1 MTSSSSSSSASRL
14 PAQADNALP
23 PGTSELEVSLAA
35 VELAIATLGQTLA
48 RPDIAAIEAA
58 STALHEAMRAAMNQ
72 FAQVARRGTMPVAL
86 RTRFAIANGQISA
99 QREALF
105 RATSLVEQNL
115 EILIPRPMAETSV
128 YSASGA
134 SQRGPGRMIAAS

>member
-1 MTSSSSSSSASRL
+1 VPAPAS
-14 PAQADNALP
+14 PALP
-23 PGTSELEVSLAA
+23 PDTSELEVSLAA

-48 RPDIAAIEAA
+48 LPDIVAIEAA
-58 STALHEAMRAAMNQ
+58 STALHESMRAAMTQ
-72 FAQVARRGTMPVAL
+72 FAQVAKRGTMPLAL
-86 RTRFAIANGQISA
+86 RTRFAIANGQIAA

-105 RATSLVEQNL
+105 RASSLVEQNL

-128 YSASGA
+128 YSAAGA

>member
-1 MTSSSSSSSASRL
+1 MPAPASTPL
-14 PAQADNALP
+14 PSD
-23 PGTSELEVSLAA
+23 TSELEVSLSA
-35 VELAIATLGQTLA
+35 VEQAIATLGQTLA
-48 RPDIAAIEAA
+48 RADIAAIESAA
-58 STALHEAMRAAMNQ
+58 TALHDAMRAAMSQ
-72 FAQVARRGTMPVAL
+72 FAQVAKRGAMPTSL
-86 RTRFAIANGQISA
+86 RTRFALANGQIAA

-134 SQRGPGRMIAAS
+134 SQRGPGRVIAAS

>member
-1 MTSSSSSSSASRL
+1 MTTSPAASRV
-14 PAQADNALP
+14 PAQASAPD
-23 PGTSELEVSLAA
+23 TSSLEVSLAA
-35 VELAIATLGQTLA
+35 VELAIATLGHTLTQS
-48 RPDIAAIEAA
+48 DIAAIEAA
-58 STALHEAMRAAMNQ
+58 STALHDAMRAAMGE
-72 FAQVARRGTMPVAL
+72 FAKVARRGTMPVAL
-86 RTRFAIANGQISA
+86 RTRFALANGQISA

>member
-1 MTSSSSSSSASRL
+1 M
-14 PAQADNALP
+14 PAQADPALP

-72 FAQVARRGTMPVAL
+72 FAQVARRGTMPAAL
-86 RTRFAIANGQISA
+86 RTRFAIANGQIAA

>member
-1 MTSSSSSSSASRL
+1 VTTPHAASRP
-14 PAQADNALP
+14 PA
-23 PGTSELEVSLAA
+23 TSELEAALAA
-35 VELAIATLGQTLA
+35 VELAIATLGQTLT
-48 RPDIAAIEAA
+48 RQDIAAVEAA
-58 STALHEAMRAAMNQ
+58 STLLHDAMRAAMSA
-72 FAQVARRGTMPVAL
+72 FAQVARRGTMPPAL
-86 RTRFAIANGQISA
+86 RTRFAMANGQIAA

-105 RATSLVEQNL
+105 RATSIVEQGL

>member
-1 MTSSSSSSSASRL
+1 MTTSQNAARQ
-14 PAQADNALP
+14 PAQAYNALP

-35 VELAIATLGQTLA
+35 VELAIATLGHTLTQQ
-48 RPDIAAIEAA
+48 DIAAIEAA
-58 STALHEAMRAAMNQ
+58 SATLHDAMRAAMTQ
-72 FAQVARRGTMPVAL
+72 FAQVARRGTMPMAL
-86 RTRFAIANGQISA
+86 RTRFALANGQIAA

-134 SQRGPGRMIAAS
+134 TQRGPGRVIAAS

>member
-1 MTSSSSSSSASRL
+1 MTTSQPAARR
-14 PAQADNALP
+14 PAQATLP
-23 PGTSELEVSLAA
+23 PAASELEVSLAA
-35 VELAIATLGQTLA
+35 VELAIATLGDTLA
-48 RPDIAAIEAA
+48 RQDIAAIEAA
-58 STALHEAMRAAMNQ
+58 STTLHDAMRAAMAQ
-72 FAQVARRGTMPVAL
+72 FAQVARRGTMPAAL
-86 RTRFAIANGQISA
+86 RTRFALANGQIAA
-99 QREALF
+99 QREALI

>member
-1 MTSSSSSSSASRL
+1 MTTSPSAARQAAADAPSR
-14 PAQADNALP
+14 DTCALE
-23 PGTSELEVSLAA
+23 GALSA
-35 VELAIATLGQTLA
+35 VEQAIAALGQSLTQ
-48 RPDIAAIEAA
+48 RDIAAVEAA
-58 STALHEAMRAAMNQ
+58 STALHEAMRAAMTQ
-72 FAQVARRGTMPVAL
+72 FAQAARNGRMPTAL
-86 RTRFAIANGQISA
+86 RTRFALANGQIAA

-115 EILIPRPMAETSV
+115 EILIPRPMAESSV